1 MIAPDKELPRGQAT
15 DSGGLLK
22 GDSPVAK
29 KPHTHQE
36 SAPFNRFA
44 PLAPQSFFAPASSPP
59 SGMNSHLCISFIL
72 LPPPSLF
79 MKEIAH
85 KGRVAQNHAIHGGN
99 GRRAGYEVV
108 ITWGTE
114 TRRPAA
120 GMALLF
126 NPYMAADTSRPP
138 RASRTLQVGD

>member
-1 MIAPDKELPRGQAT
+1 
-15 DSGGLLK
+15 
-22 GDSPVAK
+22 
-29 KPHTHQE
+29 
-36 SAPFNRFA
+36 
-44 PLAPQSFFAPASSPP
+44 
-59 SGMNSHLCISFIL
+59 
-72 LPPPSLF
+72 

-126 NPYMAADTSRPP
+126 NPYMAADTSRPV
-138 RASRTLQVGD
+138 ASSDVTSRRLTRDDFFCPSTRSDSVAVGYSAHDNDGGGGGEGLDAHTIREC